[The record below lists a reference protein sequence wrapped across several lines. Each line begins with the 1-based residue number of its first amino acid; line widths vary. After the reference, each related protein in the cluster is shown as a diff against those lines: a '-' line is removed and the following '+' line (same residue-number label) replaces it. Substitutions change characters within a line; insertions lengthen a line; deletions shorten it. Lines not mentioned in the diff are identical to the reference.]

1 MGGSG
6 ERHQGGGKLLKVKL
20 SLALLGLAL
29 TPLAAPL
36 LAHGHPL
43 FALLIRSFFS
53 GLCHQDPAR
62 SFMVEGSPA
71 AVCVR
76 CLGIYCGAALAPLLC
91 VVEAPARRLL
101 ALALLLNLLDVASA
115 SLHWHG
121 DFPPVRFLLGV
132 MLGAG
137 AGAVVLSP
145 LSFLRVGAH
154 EDRSG

>member
-1 MGGSG
+1 
-6 ERHQGGGKLLKVKL
+6 LLKVKL
-20 SLALLGLAL
+20 SFAILGLAL

-62 SFMVEGSPA
+62 SFMVDGSPA

-76 CLGIYCGAALAPLLC
+76 CLGIYCGVALAPLLR
-91 VVEAPARRLL
+91 VVEGPARRLL
-101 ALALLLNLLDVASA
+101 AMALLLNLLDVASA
-115 SLHWHG
+115 NLHWHG
-121 DFPPVRFLLGV
+121 DLPLVRFSFGL

-145 LSFLRVGAH
+145 LRLSRVGAQ